1 MSVVALNRMRLRDLL
16 TRRNILIASVVLAL
30 CLGVFSYFALRR
42 PPRVPMDRYV
52 PATALAYVEINNFS
66 DLVGGLTD
74 TKAWQELAPA
84 LGISD
89 KISQV
94 GLAADLMGRTGM
106 GRDEAVIAGRAQFAF
121 VLTGLE
127 AEASTTEEGATLH
140 FKPRVAAV
148 IETHS
153 SSSTARRLAE
163 EQATALARKIY
174 GDGVAEERRDYFGA
188 EILIFP
194 GPRPDR
200 QVVAAYAGS
209 VVIISNHTSAVESC
223 LDAIGGRAPTI
234 SEDATLKERRADLDA
249 DAAIFAFMTEAGV
262 EKLIEFLPAILASRF
277 TTDPDRI
284 STVANLSDHLLKQTT
299 SGLLYGATFESGGVK
314 EKYLTVLH
322 PQMAAA
328 ISEPLKSA
336 TRANLESLG
345 FIPRQIEDLTIL
357 NVEGVGE
364 LPDRLLK
371 QLVPRVDVVAGL
383 ALREFVLGIR
393 KQFGLE
399 ATDRVGDALGN
410 EVTLARFG
418 GGEPTAM
425 LLRVK
430 DRSKLVPVL
439 DRYLGE
445 GGAKVST
452 VEYNGKQVSVS
463 SKEDN
468 RAAAFVGEFLILATR
483 DQIAKMIDAEASNS
497 GLNNDERLSK
507 VLTNPPA
514 TATIISYR
522 PEVTDA
528 ADMMKAVAALT
539 RSGPTDE
546 AALEAALDRLPPSL
560 SFTEFR
566 DYGIITESRSAVGNF
581 GLISSFAGRDETNR

>member
-1 MSVVALNRMRLRDLL
+1 MVAFNRMKLRDIL
-16 TRRNILIASVVLAL
+16 TRRNLLIASAVLAL

-42 PPRVPMDRYV
+42 PPRVAMDRYV
-52 PATALAYVEINNFS
+52 PATALAYVEINNLA
-66 DLVGGLTD
+66 DIVGGLTG

-89 KISQV
+89 EIGQA
-94 GLAADLMGRTGM
+94 GLVADLMGRTGV
-106 GRDEAVIAGRAQFAF
+106 GRDEAVVAGRAQFAF

-127 AEASTTEEGATLH
+127 AETEVSEEGASLH
-140 FKPRVAAV
+140 FKPRAAAV

-153 SSSTARRLAE
+153 SPGTARRLAG

-174 GDGVAEERRDYFGA
+174 GESTAEERRDYFGA
-188 EILIFP
+188 EILVFP
-194 GPRPDR
+194 GPRPDH
-200 QVVAAYAGS
+200 QVVAASAGS

-234 SEDATLKERRADLDA
+234 SEDDTLRERRADVDA
-249 DAAIFAFMTEAGV
+249 DAAVFAFVTEAGV
-262 EKLIEFLPAILASRF
+262 EKLIDLIPAILAGRF
-277 TTDPDRI
+277 TTDPDRVSAI
-284 STVANLSDHLLKQTT
+284 ANLSDHLLKQTT
-299 SGLLYGATFESGGVK
+299 SGLLYGAKFESGGVR
-314 EKYLTVLH
+314 EKYLTVLR
-322 PQMAAA
+322 PQVAAA
-328 ISEPLKSA
+328 IAEPLRSA

-345 FIPRQIEDLTIL
+345 FVPRQVEDLTIL

-383 ALREFVLGIR
+383 ALREFVLGLR

-430 DRSKLVPVL
+430 DRSKLAPVL

-445 GGAKVST
+445 GGSKVST
-452 VEYNGKQVSVS
+452 VEYNGTQVSVS
-463 SKEDN
+463 SNEDN

-483 DQIAKMIDAEASNS
+483 DQMARMIDAQANDSA
-497 GLNNDERLSK
+497 LNHDERLSK
-507 VLTNPPA
+507 ALINPPA

-522 PEVTDA
+522 PEVMDA
-528 ADMMKAVAALT
+528 AEMMKAVAALT

-546 AALEAALDRLPPSL
+546 TALASALDRLPPTL

-581 GLISSFAGRDETNR
+581 SLIASFAGGDETNR

>member
-1 MSVVALNRMRLRDLL
+1 
-16 TRRNILIASVVLAL
+16 
-30 CLGVFSYFALRR
+30 
-42 PPRVPMDRYV
+42 MDRYV
-52 PATALAYVEINNFS
+52 PASALAYVEINNLA

-84 LGISD
+84 LGIPD
-89 KISQV
+89 KITRA
-94 GLAADLMGRTGM
+94 GLAADLMGRTGL

-127 AEASTTEEGATLH
+127 AEVGVSEEGGSLH
-140 FKPRVAAV
+140 FKPRIAAIV
-148 IETHS
+148 ETHS
-153 SSSTARRLAE
+153 NSGTARRLAE
-163 EQATALARKIY
+163 EQATALARRIY
-174 GDGVAEERRDYFGA
+174 GEATAGERRDYFGA
-188 EILIFP
+188 QILTFP

-200 QVVAAYAGS
+200 QVVAASAGS

-223 LDAIGGRAPTI
+223 LDAIAGRASTI
-234 SEDATLKERRADLDA
+234 SEDDTLKERRADVDA
-249 DAAIFAFMTEAGV
+249 DAAVFAFITEAGV
-262 EKLIEFLPAILASRF
+262 EKMIDLIPAVLAGRF
-277 TTDPDRI
+277 TTDPDRVSAI
-284 STVANLSDHLLKQTT
+284 ANLSDHLLKQTT
-299 SGLLYGATFESGGVK
+299 SGVLYGAKFESGGVT
-314 EKYLTVLH
+314 EKYLTVLR
-322 PQMAAA
+322 PQVAAA
-328 ISEPLKSA
+328 IAEPLKSA

-345 FIPRQIEDLTIL
+345 LVPRQVEDFTIL
-357 NVEGVGE
+357 NVDGVGE

-383 ALREFVLGIR
+383 ALREFVIGLR

-399 ATDRVGDALGN
+399 ATDRVADALGN

-430 DRSKLVPVL
+430 DRSKLAPVV

-445 GGAKVST
+445 GGSKVST

-463 SKEDN
+463 SNKDN

-483 DQIAKMIDAEASNS
+483 DQMARMIDAEANDSALS
-497 GLNNDERLSK
+497 NDERLAK
-507 VLTNPPA
+507 VLTSPPA

-522 PEVTDA
+522 PEMTDA
-528 ADMMKAVAALT
+528 AEMMKAVAALT
-539 RSGPTDE
+539 RSGPADE
-546 AALEAALDRLPPSL
+546 EALASALDRLPPSL

-581 GLISSFAGRDETNR
+581 GLIGSLAGGEGTERSAR